1 MGSNGLKLYN
11 SIRDD
16 FEKESVRGTKKKF
29 GRKKDF
35 IMTKQVKRM
44 KKFLYQEIKNGLK
57 ILYVNYGKKEIK

>member
-16 FEKESVRGTKKKF
+16 FEKESVRGTKKIE
-29 GRKKDF
+29 RNKDF

-44 KKFLYQEIKNGLK
+44 KKFLDQEINGLK
-57 ILYVNYGKKEIK
+57 IPYVNYGKKEI